1 MANHNNSDYLSNL
14 REFRARLESR
24 VTPQNGAMRRQYLS
38 NHINPQRELI
48 STPILP
54 DFNRSILTQDTRN
67 FTNSRV
73 FQPPPPSSSQ
83 SAVASRG
90 STSMFPY
97 TSLGAP
103 SQQAETSRFSSEA
116 MLFGRNIAFELA
128 QFQSSPIQKN
138 MDLKVSPSDGT
149 KPYINLLEI
158 PITNDEFVNRVNMF
172 GGNPERTLLDLELRL

>member
-24 VTPQNGAMRRQYLS
+24 VTPQNGAIRRQYLS

-48 STPILP
+48 STPILS
-54 DFNRSILTQDTRN
+54 DFNRPILTQDTRN

-73 FQPPPPSSSQ
+73 FQPPPSSSQ
-83 SAVASRG
+83 SVVASRG
-90 STSMFPY
+90 NTSLFPY
-97 TSLGAP
+97 TSLGA
-103 SQQAETSRFSSEA
+103 SSHQAETSRFSSEA

-138 MDLKVSPSDGT
+138 MEMNVSHVDGT

-158 PITNDEFVNRVNMF
+158 PISNDEFINRANMF
-172 GGNPERTLLDLELRL
+172 GGNPEMTLLDLELRL

>member
-24 VTPQNGAMRRQYLS
+24 VAPQNGAMPRQYLS

-54 DFNRSILTQDTRN
+54 DFNRPMLTQDTRN
-67 FTNSRV
+67 FINTRA
-73 FQPPPPSSSQ
+73 FQSSSSPSSQ
-83 SAVASRG
+83 SVIASRG
-90 STSMFPY
+90 SANLFPY

-116 MLFGRNIAFELA
+116 MMFGRNIAFEFA
-128 QFQSSPIQKN
+128 QFQAPQIQKN
-138 MDLKVSPSDGT
+138 MEMKVSPVDGT

-158 PITNDEFVNRVNMF
+158 PVTNDEFINRANMYV
-172 GGNPERTLLDLELRL
+172 GNPEMTLLDLELRL